1 MTQFL
6 KEGLTFSLV
15 IFAAFL
21 SGIRN
26 LISPSKL
33 LSLFLLL
40 QTIKQGFQ
48 NLYHKQSDGITSG
61 GARKEAVRRNPTASP
76 AGRLN
81 RRNPLVKPGCFWG
94 KG

>member
-26 LISPSKL
+26 LICPSKF

-48 NLYHKQSDGITSG
+48 NLYHKQSDGVTSG

-76 AGRLN
+76 VGRLN
-81 RRNPLVKPGCFWG
+81 RRNPLVKPECFWG